1 MERIFPFL
9 TPPAA
14 AAVARAAST
23 LVSHNVTVGGH
34 RTSIRLEPAMW
45 VALRDICDRER
56 TDINNIVTAVG
67 TGRSESS
74 LTAAIRVYV
83 LAYFQAAVTEDG
95 HRCAGHGTAP
105 ERRSTPLPGLEPSL
119 EPPGA
124 AAERKFAQP
133 PV

>member
-14 AAVARAAST
+14 AAVARASST
-23 LVSHNVTVGGH
+23 LVSHNVTVAGH

-45 VALRDICDRER
+45 AALRDICERER
-56 TDINNIVTAVG
+56 TDINKIVTAVG

-74 LTAAIRVYV
+74 LTAAIRVHV
-83 LAYFQAAVTEDG
+83 LSYFQAAATEDG
-95 HRCAGHGTAP
+95 HRCAGHGAAP
-105 ERRSTPLPGLEPSL
+105 EPRSTPIPSLEPSL
-119 EPPGA
+119 ESPA
-124 AAERKFAQP
+124 VTAERKFAQP